1 LLLGHFGNLYTGQ
14 SLITF
19 VIMDSGEGMNEAQA
33 GADFSRYIL
42 DRMRQIEERNLALR
56 EQKDRVE
63 GEKRLIENQKLKF
76 EREARKLRSELE
88 RLRVGPMIVGTIAD
102 VLDENRVIVK
112 SSTGPRFVVSLSQFI
127 DEELKVGAQ
136 VGLNQQSFAVMC
148 VLPSPRDPAVFGMEI
163 EEAPDVQFSQI
174 GGLETQISEIR
185 EIVELPLKRPDL
197 FASVGIDP
205 PKGVLLH
212 GPPGTG
218 KTILA
223 KAVAQSTE
231 ATFMRVVGSEFVQK
245 YIGEGARLVR
255 ELFEL
260 AKSKSPAIIF
270 IDELDAIGARR
281 MDGATSGD
289 REVQRTLMQILAEM
303 DGFDP
308 RGEIKLIA
316 ATNRPDMLDPALL
329 RPGRF
334 DRVIEIPLPNRE
346 AREAILKI
354 HTRGMSLDRDVNL
367 RLIADLSEGS
377 SGADLKA
384 LSTEAGMYAIREERI
399 TVYQSDFERAAAKIL
414 LKERDHMAE
423 PEGLIQQYI

>member
-1 LLLGHFGNLYTGQ
+1 VFIKLL
-14 SLITF
+14 
-19 VIMDSGEGMNEAQA
+19 VMDSGDGINEPQA

-42 DRMRQIEERNLALR
+42 DRMRQLEERNLALR

-88 RLRVGPMIVGTIAD
+88 RLRVGPMIVGTVVD
-102 VLDENRVIVK
+102 VLDENRLIVK
-112 SSTGPRFVVSLSQFI
+112 SSTGPRFVVTLSQFI
-127 DEELKVGAQ
+127 EEELKPGMQ

-148 VLPSPRDPAVFGMEI
+148 VLPAPRDPAVFGMEI
-163 EEAPDVQFSQI
+163 EEAPDVSFDQI
-174 GGLETQISEIR
+174 GGLESQISEIR

-197 FASVGIDP
+197 FLHVGIEP
-205 PKGVLLH
+205 PKGVLLY

-223 KAVAQSTE
+223 KAVANSTD
-231 ATFMRVVGSEFVQK
+231 ATFLRVVGSEFVQK

-255 ELFEL
+255 ELFEM
-260 AKSKSPAIIF
+260 AKNKAPAIIF

-281 MDGATSGD
+281 LDGATSGD
-289 REVQRTLMQILAEM
+289 REVQRTLMQLLAEM

-308 RGEIKLIA
+308 RGEVKLVA
-316 ATNRPDMLDPALL
+316 ATNRLDMLDPALL

-334 DRVIEIPLPNRE
+334 DRVIEIPMPNRD
-346 AREAILKI
+346 AILSILKI
-354 HTRGMSLDRDVNL
+354 HTVDMNLDEDVNL
-367 RLIADLSEGS
+367 KLVADIAEGS

-384 LSTEAGMYAIREERI
+384 LTTEAGMYAIREERTTI
-399 TVYQSDFERAAAKIL
+399 YQTDFEAAAAKIMR
-414 LKERDHMAE
+414 KDKISE
-423 PEGLIQQYI
+423 PADLVQQYI

>member
-1 LLLGHFGNLYTGQ
+1 
-14 SLITF
+14 
-19 VIMDSGEGMNEAQA
+19 MNESQA

-42 DRMRQIEERNLALR
+42 DRMRQLEERNLALR

-88 RLRVGPMIVGTIAD
+88 RLRVGPMIVGTIVD

-112 SSTGPRFVVSLSQFI
+112 SSTGPRFVVNLSQFI
-127 DEELKVGAQ
+127 EEEIKPGAQ

-163 EEAPDVQFSQI
+163 EEAPDVRFEQI
-174 GGLETQISEIR
+174 GGLDSQISEIR

-197 FASVGIDP
+197 FTAVGIEP

-231 ATFMRVVGSEFVQK
+231 ASFLRVVGSEFVQK

-303 DGFDP
+303 DGFDA
-308 RGEIKLIA
+308 RGEVKLIA
-316 ATNRPDMLDPALL
+316 ATNRLDMLDPALL

-334 DRVIEIPLPNRE
+334 DRVIEIPLPTRD
-346 AREAILKI
+346 AREAILRI
-354 HTRGMSLDRDVNL
+354 HTSGMNLDPGVNL
-367 RLIADLSEGS
+367 KLISDMAEGS

-384 LSTEAGMYAIREERI
+384 LSTEAGMYAIREERT
-399 TVYQSDFERAAAKIL
+399 TVYHSDFENAAAKIL
-414 LKERDHMAE
+414 HKERNMVSE
-423 PEGLIQQYI
+423 PEDLVQQYI

>member
-1 LLLGHFGNLYTGQ
+1 
-14 SLITF
+14 
-19 VIMDSGEGMNEAQA
+19 MNESQA

-42 DRMRQIEERNLALR
+42 DRMRQLEERNLALR

-63 GEKRLIENQKLKF
+63 SEKRLIENQKLKF

-88 RLRVGPMIVGTIAD
+88 RLRVGPMIVGTIVD

-112 SSTGPRFVVSLSQFI
+112 SSTGPRFVVNLSQFI
-127 DEELKVGAQ
+127 EEEIKVGSQ

-174 GGLETQISEIR
+174 GGLDTQISEIR

-197 FASVGIDP
+197 FAAVGIEP

-223 KAVAQSTE
+223 KAVAQSTD
-231 ATFMRVVGSEFVQK
+231 ATFLRVVGSEFVQK

-303 DGFDP
+303 DGFDA
-308 RGEIKLIA
+308 RGEVKLIA
-316 ATNRPDMLDPALL
+316 ATNRLDMLDPALL

-334 DRVIEIPLPNRE
+334 DRIIEIPLPNRE
-346 AREAILKI
+346 ARESILKI
-354 HTRGMSLDRDVNL
+354 HTSGMNLDDDVNL
-367 RLIADLSEGS
+367 KLISDMAEGA
-377 SGADLKA
+377 SGADLKS
-384 LSTEAGMYAIREERI
+384 LSTEAGMYAIREERTTI
-399 TVYQSDFERAAAKIL
+399 YQSDFEGAAVKIL
-414 LKERDHMAE
+414 HKERNQVSE
-423 PEGLIQQYI
+423 PEGLVQQYI

>member
-1 LLLGHFGNLYTGQ
+1 
-14 SLITF
+14 
-19 VIMDSGEGMNEAQA
+19 MNESQA

-42 DRMRQIEERNLALR
+42 DRMRQLEERNLALR

-88 RLRVGPMIVGTIAD
+88 RLRVGPMIVGTIVD

-112 SSTGPRFVVSLSQFI
+112 SSTGPRFVVNLSQFI
-127 DEELKVGAQ
+127 EEEIKPGAQ

-163 EEAPDVQFSQI
+163 EEAPDVRFEQI
-174 GGLETQISEIR
+174 GGLDSQISEIR

-197 FASVGIDP
+197 FTAVGIEP

-231 ATFMRVVGSEFVQK
+231 ASFLRVVGSEFVQK

-303 DGFDP
+303 DGFDA
-308 RGEIKLIA
+308 RGEVKLIA
-316 ATNRPDMLDPALL
+316 ATNRLDMLDPALL

-334 DRVIEIPLPNRE
+334 DRVIEIPLPTRE
-346 AREAILKI
+346 AREAILRI
-354 HTRGMSLDRDVNL
+354 HTSGMNLDPGVNL
-367 RLIADLSEGS
+367 KLISDMAEGS

-384 LSTEAGMYAIREERI
+384 LSTEAGMYAIREERT
-399 TVYQSDFERAAAKIL
+399 TVYHSDFENASAKIL
-414 LKERDHMAE
+414 HKERNMVSE
-423 PEGLIQQYI
+423 PEDLVQQYI

>member
-1 LLLGHFGNLYTGQ
+1 
-14 SLITF
+14 
-19 VIMDSGEGMNEAQA
+19 MNESQA

-42 DRMRQIEERNLALR
+42 DRMRQLEERNLALR

-102 VLDENRVIVK
+102 ILDENRVIVK
-112 SSTGPRFVVSLSQFI
+112 SSTGPRFVVNLSQFI
-127 DEELKVGAQ
+127 EEEIKPGAQ

-163 EEAPDVQFSQI
+163 EEAPDVHFSQI
-174 GGLETQISEIR
+174 GGLDTQISEIR

-197 FASVGIDP
+197 FTAVGIEP

-255 ELFEL
+255 ELFEM
-260 AKSKSPAIIF
+260 AKTRSPAIIF

-303 DGFDP
+303 DGFDA
-308 RGEIKLIA
+308 RGEVKLIA
-316 ATNRPDMLDPALL
+316 ATNRLDMLDPALL

-334 DRVIEIPLPNRE
+334 DRVIEIPLPSRE
-346 AREAILKI
+346 ARESILKI
-354 HTRGMSLDRDVNL
+354 HTSGMNLDEGVNL
-367 RLIADLSEGS
+367 KTIAEIADGS

-384 LSTEAGMYAIREERI
+384 LSTEAGMYAIREERTI
-399 TVYQSDFERAAAKIL
+399 VYQSDFENAATKIL
-414 LKERDHMAE
+414 HKERNQVSE
-423 PEGLIQQYI
+423 PEGLVQQYI

>member
-1 LLLGHFGNLYTGQ
+1 
-14 SLITF
+14 
-19 VIMDSGEGMNEAQA
+19 MNESQA

-42 DRMRQIEERNLALR
+42 DRMRQLEERNLALR

-88 RLRVGPMIVGTIAD
+88 RLRVGPMIVGTIVD

-112 SSTGPRFVVSLSQFI
+112 SSTGPRFVVNLSQFI
-127 DEELKVGAQ
+127 DEKIKPGAQ

-163 EEAPDVQFSQI
+163 EDAPDVRFSQI
-174 GGLETQISEIR
+174 GGLDIQISEIR

-197 FASVGIDP
+197 FAAVGIEP

-223 KAVAQSTE
+223 KAVAQSTD
-231 ATFMRVVGSEFVQK
+231 ATFLRVVGSEFVQK

-303 DGFDP
+303 DGFDA
-308 RGEIKLIA
+308 RGEVKLIA
-316 ATNRPDMLDPALL
+316 ATNRLDMLDPALL

-334 DRVIEIPLPNRE
+334 DRVIEIPMPNKE
-346 AREAILKI
+346 ARESILRI
-354 HTRGMSLDRDVNL
+354 HTAGMNLDPDVNL
-367 RLIADLSEGS
+367 RMISDLAEGS

-384 LSTEAGMYAIREERI
+384 LSTEAGMYAIREER
-399 TVYQSDFERAAAKIL
+399 TMVYQSDFESAAAKIL
-414 LKERDHMAE
+414 NKERNRIME

>member
-1 LLLGHFGNLYTGQ
+1 
-14 SLITF
+14 
-19 VIMDSGEGMNEAQA
+19 MDSGEGMNEAQA

-42 DRMRQIEERNLALR
+42 DRMRQLEERNLALR

-127 DEELKVGAQ
+127 EEELKVGAQ

-174 GGLETQISEIR
+174 GGLDTQISEIR

-308 RGEIKLIA
+308 RGEVKLIA

-414 LKERDHMAE
+414 LKGRDHMAE

>member
-1 LLLGHFGNLYTGQ
+1 
-14 SLITF
+14 
-19 VIMDSGEGMNEAQA
+19 MNESQA

-42 DRMRQIEERNLALR
+42 DRMRQLEERNLALR

-88 RLRVGPMIVGTIAD
+88 RLRVGPMIVGTIVD

-112 SSTGPRFVVSLSQFI
+112 SSTGPRFVVNLSQFI
-127 DEELKVGAQ
+127 DEEIKPGAQ

-163 EEAPDVQFSQI
+163 EEAPDVRFSQI
-174 GGLETQISEIR
+174 GGLDIQISEIR

-197 FASVGIDP
+197 FTAVGIEP

-231 ATFMRVVGSEFVQK
+231 ATFLRVVGSEFVQK

-303 DGFDP
+303 DGFDA
-308 RGEIKLIA
+308 RGEVKLIA
-316 ATNRPDMLDPALL
+316 ATNRLDMLDPALL

-334 DRVIEIPLPNRE
+334 DRVIEIPMPNKD
-346 AREAILKI
+346 ARESILRI
-354 HTRGMSLDRDVNL
+354 HTAGMSLDPDVNL
-367 RLIADLSEGS
+367 RMISDLAEGS

-384 LSTEAGMYAIREERI
+384 LSTEAGMYAIREER
-399 TVYQSDFERAAAKIL
+399 TMVYQSDFESAAAKIL
-414 LKERDHMAE
+414 NKERNRIME

>member
-1 LLLGHFGNLYTGQ
+1 M
-14 SLITF
+14 F
-19 VIMDSGEGMNEAQA
+19 VDMDSGDGINESQA

-42 DRMRQIEERNLALR
+42 DRMRQLEERNLALR

-88 RLRVGPMIVGTIAD
+88 RLRVGPMIVGTIID
-102 VLDENRVIVK
+102 VLDENRVVVK
-112 SSTGPRFVVSLSQFI
+112 SSTGPRFVVNLSQFI
-127 DEELKVGAQ
+127 EEEIKPGVQ

-163 EEAPDVQFSQI
+163 EEAPDVKFSQI
-174 GGLETQISEIR
+174 GGLDTQISEIR

-197 FASVGIDP
+197 FVAVGIEP

-223 KAVAQSTE
+223 KAVANSTD
-231 ATFMRVVGSEFVQK
+231 ATFLRVVGSEFVQK

-260 AKSKSPAIIF
+260 AKNESPAIIF

-289 REVQRTLMQILAEM
+289 REVQRTLMQLLAEM

-308 RGEIKLIA
+308 RGEVKLVA
-316 ATNRPDMLDPALL
+316 ATNRLDMLDPALL

-334 DRVIEIPLPNRE
+334 DRVIEIPLPSRE
-346 AREAILKI
+346 ARESILKI
-354 HTRGMSLDRDVNL
+354 HTSGMNLDASVDL
-367 RLIADLSEGS
+367 QKISDLADNA

-384 LSTEAGMYAIREERI
+384 LATEAGMFAIREERT
-399 TVYQSDFERAAAKIL
+399 TVYQTDLERAATKIL
-414 LKERDHMAE
+414 HKERNMVETTDLF
-423 PEGLIQQYI
+423 GQYA

>member
-1 LLLGHFGNLYTGQ
+1 
-14 SLITF
+14 
-19 VIMDSGEGMNEAQA
+19 MDSGEGMNESQA

-42 DRMRQIEERNLALR
+42 DRMRQLEERNLALR

-88 RLRVGPMIVGTIAD
+88 RLRVGPMIVGTIVD

-112 SSTGPRFVVSLSQFI
+112 SSTGPRFVVNLSQFI
-127 DEELKVGAQ
+127 EEEIKPGIQ

-163 EEAPDVQFSQI
+163 EEAPDVYFSQI
-174 GGLETQISEIR
+174 GGLEPQITEIR

-197 FASVGIDP
+197 FITVGIDP

-231 ATFMRVVGSEFVQK
+231 ATFLRVVGSEFVQK

-260 AKSKSPAIIF
+260 AKNKSPAIIF

-289 REVQRTLMQILAEM
+289 REVQRTLMQLLAEM

-308 RGEIKLIA
+308 RGEVKLIA
-316 ATNRPDMLDPALL
+316 ATNRLDMLDPALL

-334 DRVIEIPLPNRE
+334 DRVIEIPLPSKE

-354 HTRGMSLDRDVNL
+354 HTGGMNLDQDVNL
-367 RLIADLSEGS
+367 KHISDLVEGS

-384 LSTEAGMYAIREERI
+384 LSTEAGMFAIREERT
-399 TVYQSDFERAAAKIL
+399 TVYQSDFESAAAKIMH
-414 LKERDHMAE
+414 KERISE
-423 PEGLIQQYI
+423 PEELIQQYV

>member
-1 LLLGHFGNLYTGQ
+1 
-14 SLITF
+14 
-19 VIMDSGEGMNEAQA
+19 MDSGEGMNESQA

-42 DRMRQIEERNLALR
+42 DRMRQLEERNLALR

-63 GEKRLIENQKLKF
+63 SEKRLIENQKLKF

-112 SSTGPRFVVSLSQFI
+112 SSTGPRFVVNLSQFI
-127 DEELKVGAQ
+127 EEEIKIGAQ

-174 GGLETQISEIR
+174 GGLDTQISEIR

-197 FASVGIDP
+197 FAAVGIEP

-223 KAVAQSTE
+223 KAVAQSTD
-231 ATFMRVVGSEFVQK
+231 ATFLRVVGSEFVQK

-270 IDELDAIGARR
+270 IDEMDAIGARR

-303 DGFDP
+303 DGFDA
-308 RGEIKLIA
+308 RGEVKLIA
-316 ATNRPDMLDPALL
+316 ATNRLDMLDPALL

-334 DRVIEIPLPNRE
+334 DRIIEIPLPNRE
-346 AREAILKI
+346 SRESILKI
-354 HTRGMSLDRDVNL
+354 HTSGMNLDEDVNL
-367 RLIADLSEGS
+367 KLISDMAEGA
-377 SGADLKA
+377 SGADLKS
-384 LSTEAGMYAIREERI
+384 LSTEAGMCAIREERTI
-399 TVYQSDFERAAAKIL
+399 IYQSDFEGAAVKIL
-414 LKERDHMAE
+414 HKERNQVSE
-423 PEGLIQQYI
+423 PEGLVQQYI

>member
-1 LLLGHFGNLYTGQ
+1 
-14 SLITF
+14 
-19 VIMDSGEGMNEAQA
+19 MDSGEGMNESQA

-42 DRMRQIEERNLALR
+42 DRMRQLEERNLALR

-88 RLRVGPMIVGTIAD
+88 RLRVGPMIVGTIVD

-112 SSTGPRFVVSLSQFI
+112 SSTGPRFVVNLSQFI
-127 DEELKVGAQ
+127 EEEIKTGAQ

-163 EEAPDVQFSQI
+163 EEAPDVRFSQI
-174 GGLETQISEIR
+174 GGLDTQISEIR

-197 FASVGIDP
+197 FVAVGIEP

-223 KAVAQSTE
+223 KAVAQSTD
-231 ATFMRVVGSEFVQK
+231 ATFLRVVGSEFVQK

-303 DGFDP
+303 DGFDA
-308 RGEIKLIA
+308 RGEVKLIA
-316 ATNRPDMLDPALL
+316 ATNRLDMLDPALL

-334 DRVIEIPLPNRE
+334 DRIIEIPMPTRE

-354 HTRGMSLDRDVNL
+354 HTSGMNLDEDVNL
-367 RLIADLSEGS
+367 KLISDMAEGS
-377 SGADLKA
+377 SGADLKS
-384 LSTEAGMYAIREERI
+384 LSTEAGMYAIREERTI
-399 TVYQSDFERAAAKIL
+399 IYQSDFEGAAIKIL
-414 LKERDHMAE
+414 HKERNHVSE
-423 PEGLIQQYI
+423 PEGLVQQYI

>member
-1 LLLGHFGNLYTGQ
+1 
-14 SLITF
+14 
-19 VIMDSGEGMNEAQA
+19 MNESQA

-42 DRMRQIEERNLALR
+42 DRMRQLEERNLALR

-88 RLRVGPMIVGTIAD
+88 RLRVGPMIVGTIVD

-127 DEELKVGAQ
+127 EEEIKVGAQ

-174 GGLETQISEIR
+174 GGLDTQISEIR

-197 FASVGIDP
+197 FTSVGIEP

-303 DGFDP
+303 DGFDA
-308 RGEIKLIA
+308 RGEVKLIA
-316 ATNRPDMLDPALL
+316 ATNRLDMLDPALL

-334 DRVIEIPLPNRE
+334 DRVIEIPLPSKE
-346 AREAILKI
+346 ARESILKI
-354 HTRGMSLDRDVNL
+354 HTKGMNLDRDVNL
-367 RLIADLSEGS
+367 RLIAELSEGS

-384 LSTEAGMYAIREERI
+384 LSTEAGMYAIREERT

-414 LKERDHMAE
+414 LKERNHMAE

>member
-1 LLLGHFGNLYTGQ
+1 
-14 SLITF
+14 
-19 VIMDSGEGMNEAQA
+19 MNESGA
-33 GADFSRYIL
+33 GADFSRYIP
-42 DRMRQIEERNLALR
+42 DRMRQLEERNLALR

-88 RLRVGPMIVGTIAD
+88 RLRVGPMIVGTIVD

-127 DEELKVGAQ
+127 EEEIKVGAQ

-174 GGLETQISEIR
+174 GGLDTQISEIR

-197 FASVGIDP
+197 FTSVGIEP

-303 DGFDP
+303 DGFDA
-308 RGEIKLIA
+308 RGEVKLIA
-316 ATNRPDMLDPALL
+316 ATNRLDMLDPALL

-334 DRVIEIPLPNRE
+334 DRVIEIPLPSKE
-346 AREAILKI
+346 ARESILKI
-354 HTRGMSLDRDVNL
+354 HTKGMNLDRDVNL
-367 RLIADLSEGS
+367 RLIAELSEGS

-384 LSTEAGMYAIREERI
+384 LSTEAGMYAIREERT

-414 LKERDHMAE
+414 LKERNHMAE

>member
-1 LLLGHFGNLYTGQ
+1 
-14 SLITF
+14 
-19 VIMDSGEGMNEAQA
+19 MDSGEGMNESQA

-42 DRMRQIEERNLALR
+42 DRMRQLEERNLALR

-88 RLRVGPMIVGTIAD
+88 RLRVGPMIVGTIVD
-102 VLDENRVIVK
+102 ILDENKVIVK
-112 SSTGPRFVVSLSQFI
+112 SSTGPRFVVHLSQFI
-127 DEELKVGAQ
+127 EEEIKPGAQ

-163 EEAPDVQFSQI
+163 EEAPDVHFSQI
-174 GGLETQISEIR
+174 GGLDTQISEIR

-197 FASVGIDP
+197 FVSVGIEP

-231 ATFMRVVGSEFVQK
+231 ATFLRVVGSEFVQK

-260 AKSKSPAIIF
+260 AKSKSPAIVF

-308 RGEIKLIA
+308 RGEVKLIA
-316 ATNRPDMLDPALL
+316 ATNRLDMLDPALL

-334 DRVIEIPLPNRE
+334 DRVIEIPLPTKE
-346 AREAILKI
+346 ARESILKI
-354 HTRGMSLDRDVNL
+354 HTSGMSLDSDVNL
-367 RLIADLSEGS
+367 KLIADLADGS

-384 LSTEAGMYAIREERI
+384 LSTEAGMYAIREER
-399 TVYQSDFERAAAKIL
+399 TMVYHSDFESAATKIL
-414 LKERDHMAE
+414 HKERNRISE

>member
-1 LLLGHFGNLYTGQ
+1 
-14 SLITF
+14 
-19 VIMDSGEGMNEAQA
+19 MNESQA

-42 DRMRQIEERNLALR
+42 DRMRQLEERNLALR

-88 RLRVGPMIVGTIAD
+88 RLRVGPMIVGTIVD

-112 SSTGPRFVVSLSQFI
+112 SSTGPRFVVNLSQFI
-127 DEELKVGAQ
+127 EEEIKPGAQ

-163 EEAPDVQFSQI
+163 EEAPDVHFSQI
-174 GGLETQISEIR
+174 GGLDIQISEIR

-197 FASVGIDP
+197 FTAVGIEP

-231 ATFMRVVGSEFVQK
+231 ATFLRVVGSEFVQK

-303 DGFDP
+303 DGFDA
-308 RGEIKLIA
+308 RGEVKLIA
-316 ATNRPDMLDPALL
+316 ATNRLDMLDPALL

-334 DRVIEIPLPNRE
+334 DRVIEIPLPNKE
-346 AREAILKI
+346 ACESILKI
-354 HTRGMSLDRDVNL
+354 HTAGMSLDPDVNL
-367 RLIADLSEGS
+367 KRIAELADGS

-384 LSTEAGMYAIREERI
+384 LSTEAGMYAIREERTMI
-399 TVYQSDFERAAAKIL
+399 YQSDFENAAAKIL
-414 LKERDHMAE
+414 NKERNRMSE

>member
-1 LLLGHFGNLYTGQ
+1 
-14 SLITF
+14 
-19 VIMDSGEGMNEAQA
+19 MNESQA

-42 DRMRQIEERNLALR
+42 DRMRQLEERNLALR

-88 RLRVGPMIVGTIAD
+88 RLRVGPMIVGTIVD

-112 SSTGPRFVVSLSQFI
+112 SSTGPRFVVNLSQFI
-127 DEELKVGAQ
+127 EEDIKPGVQ

-174 GGLETQISEIR
+174 GGLDSQISEIR

-197 FASVGIDP
+197 FTAVGIEP
-205 PKGVLLH
+205 PKGVLLY

-231 ATFMRVVGSEFVQK
+231 ATFLRVVGSEFVQK

-260 AKSKSPAIIF
+260 AKNKSPAIIF

-303 DGFDP
+303 DGFDA
-308 RGEIKLIA
+308 RGEVKLIA
-316 ATNRPDMLDPALL
+316 ATNRLDMLDPALL

-334 DRVIEIPLPNRE
+334 DRVIEIPLPNSM

-354 HTRGMSLDRDVNL
+354 HTSGMSLDADVDL
-367 RLIADLSEGS
+367 KRIAELAEGS

-384 LSTEAGMYAIREERI
+384 LSTEAGMYAIREERT
-399 TVYQSDFERAAAKIL
+399 TVYQSDFENAALKIL
-414 LKERDHMAE
+414 HKERNQISE

>member
-1 LLLGHFGNLYTGQ
+1 
-14 SLITF
+14 
-19 VIMDSGEGMNEAQA
+19 MNESQA

-42 DRMRQIEERNLALR
+42 DRMRQLEERNLALR

-88 RLRVGPMIVGTIAD
+88 RLRVGPMIVGTIVD

-112 SSTGPRFVVSLSQFI
+112 SSTGPRFVVNLSQFI
-127 DEELKVGAQ
+127 DEVIKPGAQ

-163 EEAPDVQFSQI
+163 EEAPDVRFSQI
-174 GGLETQISEIR
+174 GGLEIQISEIR

-197 FASVGIDP
+197 FAAVGIEP

-231 ATFMRVVGSEFVQK
+231 ATFLRVVGSEFVQK

-303 DGFDP
+303 DGFDA
-308 RGEIKLIA
+308 RGEVKLIA
-316 ATNRPDMLDPALL
+316 ATNRLDMLDPALL

-334 DRVIEIPLPNRE
+334 DRVIEIPMPNKD
-346 AREAILKI
+346 ARESILRI
-354 HTRGMSLDRDVNL
+354 HTAGMSLDPDVNL
-367 RLIADLSEGS
+367 RMMSDLAEGS

-384 LSTEAGMYAIREERI
+384 LSTEAGMYAIREER
-399 TVYQSDFERAAAKIL
+399 TMVYQSDFESAAAKIL
-414 LKERDHMAE
+414 NKERNRIME

>member
-1 LLLGHFGNLYTGQ
+1 
-14 SLITF
+14 
-19 VIMDSGEGMNEAQA
+19 
-33 GADFSRYIL
+33 
-42 DRMRQIEERNLALR
+42 MRQLEERNLALR

-88 RLRVGPMIVGTIAD
+88 RLRVGPMIVGTIVD

-112 SSTGPRFVVSLSQFI
+112 SSTGPRFVVNLSQFI
-127 DEELKVGAQ
+127 EEEIKPGAQ

-163 EEAPDVQFSQI
+163 EEAPDVRFSQI

-197 FASVGIDP
+197 FTAVGIEP

-223 KAVAQSTE
+223 KAVAQSTD
-231 ATFMRVVGSEFVQK
+231 ATFLRVVGSEFVQK

-303 DGFDP
+303 DGFDA
-308 RGEIKLIA
+308 RGEVKLIA
-316 ATNRPDMLDPALL
+316 ATNRLDMLDPALL

-334 DRVIEIPLPNRE
+334 DRIIEIPMPNRE

-354 HTRGMSLDRDVNL
+354 HTSGMSLDEDVNL
-367 RLIADLSEGS
+367 KLISDMAEGS
-377 SGADLKA
+377 SGADLKS
-384 LSTEAGMYAIREERI
+384 LSTEAGMYAIREERTI
-399 TVYQSDFERAAAKIL
+399 VYQSDFEGAAIKIL
-414 LKERDHMAE
+414 HKERNHISE
-423 PEGLIQQYI
+423 PEGLVQQYI

>member
-1 LLLGHFGNLYTGQ
+1 
-14 SLITF
+14 
-19 VIMDSGEGMNEAQA
+19 MNESQA

-42 DRMRQIEERNLALR
+42 DRMRQLEERNLALR

-88 RLRVGPMIVGTIAD
+88 RLRVGPMIVGTIVD

-112 SSTGPRFVVSLSQFI
+112 SSTGPRFVVNLSQFI
-127 DEELKVGAQ
+127 EEEIKTGAQ

-163 EEAPDVQFSQI
+163 EEAPDVRFSQI
-174 GGLETQISEIR
+174 GGLDTQISEIR

-197 FASVGIDP
+197 FTAVGIEP

-223 KAVAQSTE
+223 KAVAQSTD
-231 ATFMRVVGSEFVQK
+231 ATFLRVVGSEFVQK

-303 DGFDP
+303 DGFDA
-308 RGEIKLIA
+308 RGEVKLIA
-316 ATNRPDMLDPALL
+316 ATNRLDMLDPALL

-334 DRVIEIPLPNRE
+334 DRIIEIPMPSRE
-346 AREAILKI
+346 ARESILRI
-354 HTRGMSLDRDVNL
+354 HTSGMNLDEDVNL
-367 RLIADLSEGS
+367 KLISDMAEGS
-377 SGADLKA
+377 SGADLKS
-384 LSTEAGMYAIREERI
+384 LSTEAGMYAIREER
-399 TVYQSDFERAAAKIL
+399 TVIYQSDFEGAAIKIL
-414 LKERDHMAE
+414 HKERNHVSE
-423 PEGLIQQYI
+423 PDGLVQQYI

>member
-1 LLLGHFGNLYTGQ
+1 MT
-14 SLITF
+14 
-19 VIMDSGEGMNEAQA
+19 DSQA

-42 DRMRQIEERNLALR
+42 DRMRQLEERNLALR

-88 RLRVGPMIVGTIAD
+88 RLRVGPMVVGTIID

-112 SSTGPRFVVSLSQFI
+112 SSTGPRFVVNLSQFI
-127 DEELKVGAQ
+127 EEEIKPGVQ

-148 VLPSPRDPAVFGMEI
+148 VLPMPRDPAVFGMEI
-163 EEAPDVQFSQI
+163 EEAPDVDFSQI
-174 GGLETQISEIR
+174 GGLDFQIEEIR

-197 FASVGIDP
+197 FVAVGIDP

-223 KAVAQSTE
+223 KAVAHSTE
-231 ATFMRVVGSEFVQK
+231 ATFLRVVGSEFVQK
-245 YIGEGARLVR
+245 YIGEGARIVR

-260 AKSKSPAIIF
+260 AKNKSPAIIF

-289 REVQRTLMQILAEM
+289 REVQRTLMQLLAEM
-303 DGFDP
+303 DGFDA
-308 RGEIKLIA
+308 RGEVKLVA
-316 ATNRPDMLDPALL
+316 ATNRLDMLDPALL

-334 DRVIEIPLPNRE
+334 DRVIEIPMPSRE
-346 AREAILKI
+346 ARESILKI
-354 HTRGMSLDRDVNL
+354 HTKGMNLDTSVNL
-367 RLIADLSEGS
+367 AMIARMCEGS

-384 LSTEAGMYAIREERI
+384 LATEAGMFAIREERTI
-399 TVYQSDFERAAAKIL
+399 VYQGDLEMAAAKIL
-414 LKERDHMAE
+414 PKTKVSE
-423 PEGLIQQYI
+423 PEELVKQYI

>member
-1 LLLGHFGNLYTGQ
+1 
-14 SLITF
+14 
-19 VIMDSGEGMNEAQA
+19 MNESQA

-42 DRMRQIEERNLALR
+42 DRMRQLEERNLALR

-88 RLRVGPMIVGTIAD
+88 RLRVGPMIVGTIVD

-112 SSTGPRFVVSLSQFI
+112 SSTGPRFVVNLSQFI
-127 DEELKVGAQ
+127 EDEIKPGAQ

-163 EEAPDVQFSQI
+163 EEAPDVRFSQI
-174 GGLETQISEIR
+174 GGLDTQISEIR

-197 FASVGIDP
+197 FTAVGIEP

-223 KAVAQSTE
+223 KAVAQSTD
-231 ATFMRVVGSEFVQK
+231 ATFLRVVGSEFVQK

-303 DGFDP
+303 DGFDA
-308 RGEIKLIA
+308 RGEVKLIA
-316 ATNRPDMLDPALL
+316 ATNRLDMLDPALM

-334 DRVIEIPLPNRE
+334 DRVIEIPMPTRE
-346 AREAILKI
+346 ARLAILKI
-354 HTRGMSLDRDVNL
+354 HTSGMNLDEDVDL
-367 RLIADLSEGS
+367 KLISDMAEGS
-377 SGADLKA
+377 SGADLKS
-384 LSTEAGMYAIREERI
+384 LSTEAGMYAIREER
-399 TVYQSDFERAAAKIL
+399 TVIYQSDFEGAAIKIL
-414 LKERDHMAE
+414 HKERNHISE
-423 PEGLIQQYI
+423 PEGLVQQYI

>member
-1 LLLGHFGNLYTGQ
+1 
-14 SLITF
+14 
-19 VIMDSGEGMNEAQA
+19 MNESQA

-42 DRMRQIEERNLALR
+42 DRMRQLEERNLALR

-88 RLRVGPMIVGTIAD
+88 RLRVGPMIVGTIVD

-127 DEELKVGAQ
+127 EEEIKVGAQ

-163 EEAPDVQFSQI
+163 EEAPDVKFSQI
-174 GGLETQISEIR
+174 GGLDTQISEIR

-197 FASVGIDP
+197 FTSVGIEP

-303 DGFDP
+303 DGFDA
-308 RGEIKLIA
+308 RGEVKLIA
-316 ATNRPDMLDPALL
+316 ATNRLDMLDPALL

-334 DRVIEIPLPNRE
+334 DRVIEIPLPSKE
-346 AREAILKI
+346 ARESILKI
-354 HTRGMSLDRDVNL
+354 HTKGMNLDRDVNL
-367 RLIADLSEGS
+367 RLIAELSEGS

-384 LSTEAGMYAIREERI
+384 LSTEAGMYAIREERT

-414 LKERDHMAE
+414 LKDRNHMAE

>member
-1 LLLGHFGNLYTGQ
+1 
-14 SLITF
+14 
-19 VIMDSGEGMNEAQA
+19 MNESQA

-42 DRMRQIEERNLALR
+42 DRMRQLEERNLALR

-88 RLRVGPMIVGTIAD
+88 RLRVGPMIVGTIVD
-102 VLDENRVIVK
+102 ILDENKVIVK
-112 SSTGPRFVVSLSQFI
+112 SSTGPRFVVHLSQFI
-127 DEELKVGAQ
+127 EEEIKPGAQ

-163 EEAPDVQFSQI
+163 EEAPDVHFSQI
-174 GGLETQISEIR
+174 GGLDTQISEIR

-197 FASVGIDP
+197 FTSVGIEP

-231 ATFMRVVGSEFVQK
+231 ATFLRVVGSEFVQK

-260 AKSKSPAIIF
+260 AK
-270 IDELDAIGARR
+270 E
-281 MDGATSGD
+281 
-289 REVQRTLMQILAEM
+289 
-303 DGFDP
+303 
-308 RGEIKLIA
+308 
-316 ATNRPDMLDPALL
+316 
-329 RPGRF
+329 
-334 DRVIEIPLPNRE
+334 
-346 AREAILKI
+346 
-354 HTRGMSLDRDVNL
+354 
-367 RLIADLSEGS
+367 
-377 SGADLKA
+377 
-384 LSTEAGMYAIREERI
+384 
-399 TVYQSDFERAAAKIL
+399 
-414 LKERDHMAE
+414 
-423 PEGLIQQYI
+423 

>member
-1 LLLGHFGNLYTGQ
+1 
-14 SLITF
+14 
-19 VIMDSGEGMNEAQA
+19 MNESQA

-42 DRMRQIEERNLALR
+42 DRMRQLEERNLALR

-88 RLRVGPMIVGTIAD
+88 RLRVGPMIVGTIVD

-112 SSTGPRFVVSLSQFI
+112 SSTGPRFVVNLSQFI
-127 DEELKVGAQ
+127 EEEIKPGAQ

-163 EEAPDVQFSQI
+163 EEAPDVRFSQI

-185 EIVELPLKRPDL
+185 EIVELPIKRPDL
-197 FASVGIDP
+197 FTAVGIEP

-223 KAVAQSTE
+223 KAVAQSTD
-231 ATFMRVVGSEFVQK
+231 ATFLRVVGSEFVQK

-303 DGFDP
+303 DGFDV
-308 RGEIKLIA
+308 RGEVKLIA
-316 ATNRPDMLDPALL
+316 ATNRLDMLDPALL

-334 DRVIEIPLPNRE
+334 DRIIEIPMPNRE
-346 AREAILKI
+346 ARESILKI
-354 HTRGMSLDRDVNL
+354 HTSGMSLDEDVNL
-367 RLIADLSEGS
+367 KLISDMAEGS

-384 LSTEAGMYAIREERI
+384 LSTEAGMYAIREERTI
-399 TVYQSDFERAAAKIL
+399 VYQSDFVGAAIKIL
-414 LKERDHMAE
+414 HKERNLVSE
-423 PEGLIQQYI
+423 PEGLVQQYI

>member
-1 LLLGHFGNLYTGQ
+1 M
-14 SLITF
+14 F
-19 VIMDSGEGMNEAQA
+19 VIMDSGEGMNESQA

-42 DRMRQIEERNLALR
+42 DRMRQLEERNLALR

-88 RLRVGPMIVGTIAD
+88 RLRVGPMIVGTIVD

-112 SSTGPRFVVSLSQFI
+112 SSTGPRFVVNLSQFI
-127 DEELKVGAQ
+127 EEEIKPGSQ

-163 EEAPDVQFSQI
+163 EEAPDVRFSQI
-174 GGLETQISEIR
+174 GGLDTQISEIR

-197 FASVGIDP
+197 FTAVGIEP

-223 KAVAQSTE
+223 KAVAQSTD
-231 ATFMRVVGSEFVQK
+231 ATFLRVVGSEFVQK

-303 DGFDP
+303 DGFDA
-308 RGEIKLIA
+308 RGEVKLIA
-316 ATNRPDMLDPALL
+316 ATNRLDMLDPALL

-334 DRVIEIPLPNRE
+334 DRVIEIPMPSRE
-346 AREAILKI
+346 ARESILKI
-354 HTRGMSLDRDVNL
+354 HTAGMSLDEGVNL
-367 RLIADLSEGS
+367 KLISDMAEGS

-384 LSTEAGMYAIREERI
+384 LSTEAGMYAIREERT
-399 TVYQSDFERAAAKIL
+399 TVYQSDFESAAAKIL
-414 LKERDHMAE
+414 HKERNHISE
-423 PEGLIQQYI
+423 PEGLVQQYI

>member
-1 LLLGHFGNLYTGQ
+1 
-14 SLITF
+14 
-19 VIMDSGEGMNEAQA
+19 MNESQA

-42 DRMRQIEERNLALR
+42 DRMRQLEERNLALR

-88 RLRVGPMIVGTIAD
+88 RLRVGPMIVGTIID
-102 VLDENRVIVK
+102 VMDENRVIVK
-112 SSTGPRFVVSLSQFI
+112 SSTGPRFVVNLSQFI
-127 DEELKVGAQ
+127 EEEIKPGVQ

-163 EEAPDVQFSQI
+163 EEAPDVRFDQI

-197 FASVGIDP
+197 FTAVGIEP

-231 ATFMRVVGSEFVQK
+231 ATFLRVVGSEFVQK
-245 YIGEGARLVR
+245 YIGEGARIVR

-260 AKSKSPAIIF
+260 AKNKSPAIIF

-289 REVQRTLMQILAEM
+289 REVQRTLMQLLAEM
-303 DGFDP
+303 DGFDA
-308 RGEIKLIA
+308 RGEVKLIA
-316 ATNRPDMLDPALL
+316 ATNRLDMLDPALL

-346 AREAILKI
+346 AREAILRI
-354 HTRGMSLDRDVNL
+354 HTSGMNLDEDVDL
-367 RLIADLSEGS
+367 SRIADLAEGS
-377 SGADLKA
+377 SGAELKA
-384 LSTEAGMYAIREERI
+384 LSTEAGMFAIREERT
-399 TVYQSDFERAAAKIL
+399 TVYRSDLESAATKIL
-414 LKERDHMAE
+414 HRERIIAE
-423 PEGLIQQYI
+423 PEDLVQQYI

>member
-1 LLLGHFGNLYTGQ
+1 
-14 SLITF
+14 
-19 VIMDSGEGMNEAQA
+19 MNESQA

-42 DRMRQIEERNLALR
+42 DRMRQLEERNLALR

-88 RLRVGPMIVGTIAD
+88 RLRVGPMIVGTIVD
-102 VLDENRVIVK
+102 ILDENRVIVK
-112 SSTGPRFVVSLSQFI
+112 SSTGPRFVVNLSQFI
-127 DEELKVGAQ
+127 DEEIKPGAQ

-163 EEAPDVQFSQI
+163 EEAPDVRFSQI
-174 GGLETQISEIR
+174 GGLDIQISEIR

-197 FASVGIDP
+197 FAAVGIEP

-231 ATFMRVVGSEFVQK
+231 ATFLRVVGSEFVQK

-303 DGFDP
+303 DGFDA
-308 RGEIKLIA
+308 RGEVKLIA
-316 ATNRPDMLDPALL
+316 ATNRLDMLDPALL

-334 DRVIEIPLPNRE
+334 DRVIEIPMPNKD
-346 AREAILKI
+346 ARESILRI
-354 HTRGMSLDRDVNL
+354 HTAGMSLDPDVNL
-367 RLIADLSEGS
+367 RMISDLAEGS

-384 LSTEAGMYAIREERI
+384 LSTEAGMYAIREER
-399 TVYQSDFERAAAKIL
+399 TMVYQSDFESAAAKIL
-414 LKERDHMAE
+414 NKERNRIME

>member
-1 LLLGHFGNLYTGQ
+1 
-14 SLITF
+14 
-19 VIMDSGEGMNEAQA
+19 MNESQA

-42 DRMRQIEERNLALR
+42 DRMRQLEERNLALR

-88 RLRVGPMIVGTIAD
+88 RLRVGPMIVGTIVD

-112 SSTGPRFVVSLSQFI
+112 SSTGPRFVVNLSQFI
-127 DEELKVGAQ
+127 DEKIKPGAQ

-163 EEAPDVQFSQI
+163 EDAPDVRFSQI
-174 GGLETQISEIR
+174 GGLDIQISEIR

-197 FASVGIDP
+197 FAAVGIEP

-223 KAVAQSTE
+223 KAVAQSTD
-231 ATFMRVVGSEFVQK
+231 ATFLRVVGSEFVQK

-303 DGFDP
+303 DGFDA
-308 RGEIKLIA
+308 RGEVKLIA
-316 ATNRPDMLDPALL
+316 ATNRLDMLDPALL

-334 DRVIEIPLPNRE
+334 DRVIEIPMPNKE
-346 AREAILKI
+346 ARESILRI
-354 HTRGMSLDRDVNL
+354 HTAGMNLDPDVNL
-367 RLIADLSEGS
+367 RMISDLAEGS

-384 LSTEAGMYAIREERI
+384 LSTEAGMYAIREERTMI
-399 TVYQSDFERAAAKIL
+399 YQSDFESAAAKIL
-414 LKERDHMAE
+414 NKERNRILE